1 MSDPEETPSGRAA
14 APAESAPAGEPD
26 WLQTGRLAELGL
38 LSAELIHELRQPLFA
53 VRALLQLH
61 AASEKGAGDALK
73 PALEQLAHME
83 RLLSAWGGSARP
95 TGSGVEPVVPLAPP
109 IRAAA
114 LVVRPRLRRLRR
126 TLDISLHDASGR
138 VSGDPV
144 AIQQITTNLLANAA
158 DASRARVRL
167 RLNGQRLEV
176 EDDGRGLE
184 PEVQARMFDPYY
196 TTKGSEQGTGLGLA
210 ITRHL
215 VRGVGAEL
223 SWDTSAGGTVFRVDF
238 PEPALS

>member
-1 MSDPEETPSGRAA
+1 MSDPEETASGGPGALAA
-14 APAESAPAGEPD
+14 ASPASEPD

-53 VRALLQLH
+53 VRALIQLH
-61 AASEKGAGDALK
+61 AASESGGGEALK

-95 TGSGVEPVVPLAPP
+95 TDLDAEPVVPLAPP

-126 TLDISLHDASGR
+126 TLDVSLRDASGR

-158 DASRARVRL
+158 DASRSRVRL
-167 RLNGQRLEV
+167 RLDGQRLEV
-176 EDDGRGLE
+176 EDDGRGLG

-196 TTKGSEQGTGLGLA
+196 TTKGPEQGTGLGLA

-215 VRGVGAEL
+215 VLGVGAEL